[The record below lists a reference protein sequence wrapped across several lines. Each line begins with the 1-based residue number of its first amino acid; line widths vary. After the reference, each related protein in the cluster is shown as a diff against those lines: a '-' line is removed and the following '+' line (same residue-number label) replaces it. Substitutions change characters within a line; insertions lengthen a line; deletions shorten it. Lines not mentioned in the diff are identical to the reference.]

1 VAGRIISGLSNAAV
15 FQTGETLM
23 SEARADEPSGP
34 IKNWRQLLVLAV
46 AAFVVPV
53 LLIIAVVQLITGG
66 LNAGPGHPNM
76 SEEAIAAR
84 IKPVGQV
91 NLGGPGAEAPAVA
104 ATAPAPA
111 AGAPAK
117 ARSGSEVYQSV
128 CAVCHGAGV
137 AGAPKTADAGAWKPR
152 LAQGKPTLYTH
163 AIQGFK
169 MMPAKGGNTSLSD
182 AEVKAA
188 VDYIAAQAK

>member
-1 VAGRIISGLSNAAV
+1 
-15 FQTGETLM
+15 M

-34 IKNWRQLLVLAV
+34 IQNWKQLLVVVVL
-46 AAFVVPV
+46 AFVVPV
-53 LLIIAVVQLITGG
+53 VLILTIVQLITGG
-66 LNAGPGHPNM
+66 MKEGPGTPGM
-76 SEEAIAAR
+76 SEDAIAAR
-84 IKPVGQV
+84 IKPVGEV
-91 NLGGPGAEAPAVA
+91 NVGASGAAPPTVA
-104 ATAPAPA
+104 ATAPAPS

-128 CAVCHGAGV
+128 CAACHGAGL
-137 AGAPKTADAGAWKPR
+137 AGAPKTGDAAAWKPR
-152 LAQGKPTLYTH
+152 TAQGKPTLYTH

-188 VDYIAAQAK
+188 VDYLVGQAK